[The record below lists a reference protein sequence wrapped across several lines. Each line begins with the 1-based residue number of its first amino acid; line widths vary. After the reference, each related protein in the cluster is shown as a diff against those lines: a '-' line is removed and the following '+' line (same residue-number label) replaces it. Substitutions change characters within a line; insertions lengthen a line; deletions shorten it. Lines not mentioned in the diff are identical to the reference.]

1 MKLLSLINLLLAPI
15 LLASPTKG
23 AVPQEAVADWKT
35 FVIKHPWPQYPFFA
49 QEFRYSGEGRF
60 RFEIDPETA
69 GVNSITV
76 LKSTGHKVLDDAAIV
91 ALRRWQFRPHVARA
105 AIIPVAF
112 ERGKPLD
119 KAQLLAT
126 YCVEPD
132 FPVTWHRS
140 SGVYRFIVDYE
151 TGDVTDVKIV
161 KSTGLPKYDEA
172 VVKAYRQWRFP
183 PHKIRSIDT
192 TVEVRP

>member
-1 MKLLSLINLLLAPI
+1 M
-15 LLASPTKG
+15 
-23 AVPQEAVADWKT
+23 
-35 FVIKHPWPQYPFFA
+35 
-49 QEFRYSGEGRF
+49 
-60 RFEIDPETA
+60 
-69 GVNSITV
+69 
-76 LKSTGHKVLDDAAIV
+76 LDDADIV
-91 ALRRWQFRPHVARA
+91 ELLCWQLLPHVARYVF
-105 AIIPVAF
+105 ITVAF